1 MQRVVVI
8 LVSLCL
14 LASGCMTL
22 QGVPLPDKAGV
33 PAAVKVGEQVE
44 ITTRSGETHRFKVTR
59 VTEEAV
65 EGAGVRVAYADM
77 TSLQASRNDPA
88 QTGVVLWIALGVVA
102 LIAAVYILKD
112 AGELGAV
119 AGTP

>member
-1 MQRVVVI
+1 M
-8 LVSLCL
+8 
-14 LASGCMTL
+14 
-22 QGVPLPDKAGV
+22 
-33 PAAVKVGEQVE
+33 
-44 ITTRSGETHRFKVTR
+44 
-59 VTEEAV
+59 TEEAV

-102 LIAAVYILKD
+102 LIAALYIVEHED
-112 AGELGAV
+112 ELGAV